1 MNRIKRRVWVIAG
14 LYRCLLMLPIVGFS
28 PYLRQ
33 ISWWQLLLVLIGSE
47 NDVVVEPRHIVL
59 VAYNLVSLIV
69 FIDIVIAVVI
79 VEGRIR
85 DTHRWAHAAR
95 TTSLGLEQILF
106 TSVVHELK

>member
-14 LYRCLLMLPIVGFS
+14 LYRSLFILPIVGS
-28 PYLRQ
+28 SSSLRQ
-33 ISWWQLLLVLIGSE
+33 ISWWQLLLILIGSE
-47 NDVVVEPRHIVL
+47 NNIVVEPRHIVL

-69 FIDIVIAVVI
+69 FIEIVAVVI

-106 TSVVHELK
+106 TSAVHELK